1 MFAVRIPTDWT
12 PLEANAAITLIE
24 AMLDALWRQYP
35 EPLEQ
40 YFYEQLDDDG
50 YPVQD
55 PPDPSI
61 DTSTTEDQEDDEGF
75 LSDEIPF

>member
-50 YPVQD
+50 YPLQE
-55 PPDPSI
+55 PPENPIEPSTI
-61 DTSTTEDQEDDEGF
+61 NDQEADDAF
-75 LSDEIPF
+75 SSDEIPF